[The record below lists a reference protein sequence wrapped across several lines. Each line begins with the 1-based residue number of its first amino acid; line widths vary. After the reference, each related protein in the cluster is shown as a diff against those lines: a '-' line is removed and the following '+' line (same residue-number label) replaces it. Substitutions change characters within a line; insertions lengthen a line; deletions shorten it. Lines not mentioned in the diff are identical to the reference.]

1 MYQRISQRAKRIL
14 DLANEEALRRRHEY
28 IGTEHILAGVVQ
40 ERDGIGA
47 AVLREYGVGP
57 EKLAEAITQFNRDG
71 ERPPA
76 LRQLPLTPRA
86 RTALQNAV
94 DESRTLGQDVPDS
107 PHVLLG
113 LLRERDGLATHVL
126 KYLGVD
132 ADRARAAI
140 LKALG
145 AKMELKDIV
154 NQPPQSAAPRA
165 VFPRDAA
172 ATTASARS
180 GEAPP
185 NAGIESL
192 IGRRVV
198 LDSAGTL
205 VYLGTLTAVRPD
217 GYWLD
222 DADVHDCRDGHANKE
237 LYVCE
242 SARDGVRANRQRV
255 FVFRD
260 AVVSVSLL
268 SDVVVD

>member
-1 MYQRISQRAKRIL
+1 MFQRVSPQVKRIL
-14 DLANEEALRRRHEY
+14 DLANDEALRRRHEY
-28 IGTEHILAGVVQ
+28 IGTEHMLAGVVQ
-40 ERDGIGA
+40 EHEGIGA
-47 AVLREYGVGP
+47 AVLREFGVNN
-57 EKLAEAITQFNRDG
+57 ETLAAAIGHFIRDG

-76 LRQLPLTPRA
+76 ARQLPLTPRA

-94 DESRTLGQDVPDS
+94 DESGCLGQDLPDS

-126 KYLGVD
+126 KYLGID
-132 ADRARAAI
+132 ADQLRAAI

-154 NQPPQSAAPRA
+154 EAPQRSAGPRA

-172 ATTASARS
+172 GEVARQ
-180 GEAPP
+180 GGPP
-185 NAGIESL
+185 PQAGVESL
-192 IGRRVV
+192 IGQRVV

-222 DADVHDCRDGHANKE
+222 DADVHDCREGHANKE

-255 FVFRD
+255 FVFRE
-260 AVVSVSLL
+260 AVVSVSRL
-268 SDVVVD
+268 SDVVVA